1 MEQVMQAPNGK
12 FYFKK
17 YNENGDSIFT
27 SEIIYKSEVEANKA
41 MKEHV
46 YFSKSGVIDVDIQKE
61 PKIEKQKPVTEDEAV
76 APKKKAVKKAK

>member
-41 MKEHV
+41 MKEHKLTKAV
-46 YFSKSGVIDVDIQKE
+46 VKE
-61 PKIEKQKPVTEDEAV
+61 EKPVTEDEAV